1 MVCCLTVHGF
11 VGNQSFAPVALR
23 VYRRGPVMLTQR
35 IGKLCMEGRRGKTST
50 WDSTFWIALK
60 ISQDTSN
67 LVAFPRATIE
77 TSPTLQQHFLPPST
91 LQEHCDPQHN
101 KQRCAP
107 PKPDLCNNMASYC
120 SETYCCAL
128 AEGRGAL
135 WQLAP
140 RGGHLSTVF
149 CPHVVHHGTSEAT
162 AKTSTTSMH
171 PETLPHSSTRTSV
184 PPSGPPPPGGPST
197 RRALLA
203 CFPDQLKATHRRPPE
218 GPLPP
223 MSHAT
228 TIVTT
233 TCVATSLVWLVS
245 DHFPWHANSCL
256 SSFPMAVIAAE
267 TWSRDQFFRFTPV
280 EEHAHKL
287 KLASYLG
294 S

>member
-107 PKPDLCNNMASYC
+107 PKPNLCNNMASYC

-140 RGGHLSTVF
+140 LGGWGASVHRILST
-149 CPHVVHHGTSEAT
+149 CRTPWDIRSHSENIHNLHA
-162 AKTSTTSMH
+162 
-171 PETLPHSSTRTSV
+171 PRN
-184 PPSGPPPPGGPST
+184 PPSFIHTHLRPAFRSPPAWWPIHPPCPFG
-197 RRALLA
+197 LL
-203 CFPDQLKATHRRPPE
+203 P
-218 GPLPP
+218 G
-223 MSHAT
+223 
-228 TIVTT
+228 
-233 TCVATSLVWLVS
+233 
-245 DHFPWHANSCL
+245 
-256 SSFPMAVIAAE
+256 
-267 TWSRDQFFRFTPV
+267 PV
-280 EEHAHKL
+280 ESHPPKTP
-287 KLASYLG
+287 
-294 S
+294 